1 MKTIVANWK
10 MNGSLG
16 LLHQTMNAWQ
26 MKPPPNIT
34 VLCLPS
40 VFLPTAHDLVH
51 QPNFFIGGQDC
62 HSNLQGAFT
71 GDTSAQHLHD
81 VGCRYVLVGHSERR
95 QYHHESN
102 ALVKAKAQAALTAGL
117 IPIICIGESLE
128 QKEQGLTLS
137 VLKEQIEQSIPDDKT
152 ANFYVAYEPV
162 WAIGTGRVAALEDIQ
177 QGHAFLKQ
185 ELGTSIKL
193 LYGGSVTADNYAS
206 ILDLENV
213 DGVLVGGASLKSND
227 FGKMVQYKRT

>member
-16 LLHQTMNAWQ
+16 LLHQALNAWQ
-26 MKPPPNIT
+26 MKDSPNIV

-40 VFLPTAHDLVH
+40 VFLPAAHNLLH
-51 QPNFFIGGQDC
+51 QPNFFMGGQDC
-62 HSNLQGAFT
+62 HTNLQGAFT
-71 GDTSAQHLHD
+71 GDTSAQYLHD
-81 VGCRYVLVGHSERR
+81 AGCRYVLVGHSERR

-117 IPIICIGESLE
+117 TPIICIGESLE

-137 VLKEQIEQSIPDDKT
+137 VLKEQIEHSVPDNKASD
-152 ANFYVAYEPV
+152 FYVAYEPI
-162 WAIGTGRVAALEDIQ
+162 WAIGTGLVAALEDIQ
-177 QGHAFLKQ
+177 QVHAFLKK
-185 ELGTSIKL
+185 ELGARIKL

-213 DGVLVGGASLKSND
+213 DGILVGGASLKADD
-227 FGKMVQYKRT
+227 FGKMVQYS